1 MIILREGTY
10 TLMKKKYIVIAIIAA
25 LILFLIPYAVPLI
38 LAFVTAVVLE
48 PLVQY
53 IHSKFKLKRIY
64 AVTITFFLYLIILAF
79 LSYISITV
87 IVEQLIMFV
96 KNIPFFIASF
106 DISRIESLMVKWEN
120 FAERLPIEMVESVE
134 SAVISLK
141 ALLID
146 IAKRTTEGLFTI
158 LSSIP
163 EFLFQFLVYVI
174 AVFLFSSELPKIY
187 QKINQSLEKKTKM
200 KVTILLSQLNKVLVG
215 FLKAQIILSGVTFA
229 LAYIGLIL
237 LDSSYPVVLSLLIVL
252 VDLLPILGT
261 GSFIVPW
268 AIYCYING
276 DGATAI
282 GLIILFLVI
291 TVVRRVIEPKI
302 FSTNLGISA
311 LAALVSMY
319 IGFQLLGFIGLLAG
333 PGLILLYDALVK
345 ADIIKNR
352 FTFVKS

>member
-1 MIILREGTY
+1 MI
-10 TLMKKKYIVIAIIAA
+10 KKKYIVIAIFAIV
-25 LILFLIPYAVPLI
+25 ILFLIPYSVPLI
-38 LAFVTAVVLE
+38 LAFLTAVAIE

-53 IHSKFKLKRIY
+53 IHKKLKLKRIY
-64 AVTITFFLYLIILAF
+64 SVSITFFLYLIVLAF
-79 LSYISITV
+79 LSYISVTV
-87 IVEQLIMFV
+87 IVDQLIMFV
-96 KNIPFFIASF
+96 KNIPFFISSF
-106 DISRIESLMVKWEN
+106 DISRIESLMIKWEN
-120 FAERLPIEMVESVE
+120 FSERLPVELVDSVE
-134 SAVISLK
+134 SAVVSLK

-146 IAKRTTEGLFTI
+146 IAKRVTEGLFSI

-174 AVFLFSSELPKIY
+174 AVFLFSNELPKIF
-187 QKINQSLEKKTKM
+187 QKVNESLEKETRA

-215 FLKAQIILSGVTFA
+215 FLRAQVILSGVTFA
-229 LAYIGLIL
+229 LAYTGLLIL
-237 LDSSYPVVLSLLIVL
+237 NSSYPVVLSLLIVL

-268 AIYCYING
+268 AIYCYIDG
-276 DGATAI
+276 DGTTAI

-333 PGLILLYDALVK
+333 PGLILLYDALLK
-345 ADIIKNR
+345 ADIIKYR
-352 FTFVKS
+352 FKFAKS

>member
-1 MIILREGTY
+1 MI
-10 TLMKKKYIVIAIIAA
+10 KKKYILIAILTA
-25 LILFLIPYAVPLI
+25 LILFLIPYSVPLI
-38 LAFVTAVVLE
+38 LAFITAVALE
-48 PLVQY
+48 PLVRY
-53 IHSKFKLKRIY
+53 IHTKLNVKRIY
-64 AVTITFFLYLIILAF
+64 SVTITFFLYLIVLSF

-87 IVEQLIMFV
+87 IVDQLIMFFR
-96 KNIPFFIASF
+96 NIPFFIASF
-106 DISRIESLMVKWEN
+106 DISRIESLMVRWEN
-120 FAERLPIEMVESVE
+120 FSGRLPIELVESIE

-141 ALLID
+141 AVLID
-146 IAKRTTEGLFTI
+146 IAKRLTEGLFAI

-174 AVFLFSSELPKIY
+174 AVFLFSNELPKIY
-187 QKINQSLEKKTKM
+187 QKINQSLEKETKA

-215 FLKAQIILSGVTFA
+215 FLRAQIILSGVTLA
-229 LAYIGLIL
+229 IAYIGLLL

-268 AIYCYING
+268 AVYCYIDG

-352 FTFVKS
+352 FKFVKS

>member
-1 MIILREGTY
+1 MI
-10 TLMKKKYIVIAIIAA
+10 KKKYILIAILTT
-25 LILFLIPYAVPLI
+25 LILFLIPYSVPLI
-38 LAFVTAVVLE
+38 LAFITAVALE
-48 PLVQY
+48 PLVRY
-53 IHSKFKLKRIY
+53 IHTKLNVKRIY
-64 AVTITFFLYLIILAF
+64 SVTITFFLYLIVLSI

-87 IVEQLIMFV
+87 IVDQLIMFFR
-96 KNIPFFIASF
+96 NIPFFIGSF
-106 DISRIESLMVKWEN
+106 DISRIELLMVRWED
-120 FAERLPIEMVESVE
+120 FLERLPIELVESIE

-141 ALLID
+141 TVLID
-146 IAKRTTEGLFTI
+146 IAKRLTEGLFTI

-174 AVFLFSSELPKIY
+174 AVFLFSNDLPRIY
-187 QKINQSLEKKTKM
+187 QRLNQSLEKETKA
-200 KVTILLSQLNKVLVG
+200 KVTILLSQINRVLVG
-215 FLKAQIILSGVTFA
+215 FLRAQIILSGVTFA
-229 LAYIGLIL
+229 IAYIGLIL

-268 AIYCYING
+268 AVYCYIDG
-276 DGATAI
+276 DGSTAI

-352 FTFVKS
+352 FKFGKAERG